1 MADSLA
7 IPFYKKVIS
16 IGETNKEANKKML
29 LKAYAYLGGF
39 EANITKKYEASLA
52 WFEKYIALEEN
63 EKIMK
68 YIDILRN
75 WIKEGK

>member
-1 MADSLA
+1 
-7 IPFYKKVIS
+7 
-16 IGETNKEANKKML
+16 ML